1 MAIRYVLKYLTIQ
14 RMFTDPEYVAWHAT
28 QKQKT
33 KEAGDAAAKKIA
45 FDDAH
50 MKDVKLTIKVLQP
63 ALLTLRLADGKK
75 GASLGQLYG
84 DLLRL
89 DHFYRN
95 EIEGLDGSI
104 REKVHK
110 LFMLRWQYFH
120 NNIMTAAYRFT
131 PQYMHQYITNRDTPP
146 KDNTEEAATKK
157 YFKVFFRKPSELNA
171 FLLEITDFEESL
183 SKGAGMLNA
192 QFAFSDL
199 AKQQPLHRWAA
210 TYLSEWPILCDF
222 VKRLHSVPCS
232 ASACEHAWSIQ
243 GWFTSKR
250 RNRLRETVLQR
261 LMRMHANLLML
272 DRLNQL
278 TFKDGPLAG
287 QAVVPWDLECEIPEP
302 YEGCEGGESDEEDDS
317 D

>member
-1 MAIRYVLKYLTIQ
+1 
-14 RMFTDPEYVAWHAT
+14 MFTDPEYVAWHAT
-28 QKQKT
+28 QKQNT
-33 KEAGDAAAKKIA
+33 KEAGDAAKKIA

-50 MKDVKLTIKVLQP
+50 LKDVKLTIKVLEP
-63 ALLTLRLADGKK
+63 ALVVLRLADGKK

-84 DLLRL
+84 ALLKL

-95 EIEGLDGSI
+95 EIDGLDGSM
-104 REKVHK
+104 REKIHN

-120 NNIMTAAYRFT
+120 NDIMTTAYRLT
-131 PQYMHQYITNRDTPP
+131 PQYMLQYIDNRDKPP
-146 KDNTEEAATKK
+146 KDKTQEAETKR
-157 YFKVFFRKPSELNA
+157 YFKVFFRENSELNK
-171 FLLEITDFEESL
+171 FLLELSAFEESL
-183 SKGAGMLNA
+183 SKGQGMLNE
-192 QFAFSDL
+192 QFAFSDV
-199 AKQQPLHRWAA
+199 AKQQPLHRWAQ
-210 TYLSEWPILCDF
+210 TYLSEWPTLRDF

-272 DRLNQL
+272 DNQNQL
-278 TFKDGPLAG
+278 TFKDGPFAG

-302 YEGCEGGESDEEDDS
+302 YEGDDRDRAEDASDEEDD
-317 D
+317 

>member
-1 MAIRYVLKYLTIQ
+1 MEDETSEETAAPIWVPVKELLKSALEWSTVKKGDLQGKGRPRLECLFCGAVYTGGPSDIRLHLDVFGSGTGGKKCGTFHGKPVKPEMKERKREVKEELDRRAKKEDEHAKQVQKVEQAKAVAMEGQSTLDKYKT
-14 RMFTDPEYVAWHAT
+14 TPEMCD
-28 QKQKT
+28 
-33 KEAGDAAAKKIA
+33 EAFAKAAA
-45 FDDAH
+45 
-50 MKDVKLTIKVLQP
+50 
-63 ALLTLRLADGKK
+63 
-75 GASLGQLYG
+75 Y
-84 DLLRL
+84 
-89 DHFYRN
+89 
-95 EIEGLDGSI
+95 
-104 REKVHK
+104 
-110 LFMLRWQYFH
+110 
-120 NNIMTAAYRFT
+120 
-131 PQYMHQYITNRDTPP
+131 
-146 KDNTEEAATKK
+146 
-157 YFKVFFRKPSELNA
+157 
-171 FLLEITDFEESL
+171 EITDFEESL
-183 SKGAGMLNA
+183 LKGAGMLNA